1 MNPPKPTALKKLEG
15 TYRKDRAVKNEI
27 QPSIEIGLIAPNDL
41 NEWGV
46 KLWDDVMSEYSKIGL
61 ITKVDM
67 ASLMAVCMEWGIYC
81 EACDIVSSQGL
92 QVSDDK
98 GNLQVNPA
106 RRIANDAFKNY
117 KSMCIEF
124 GMTPASRTKISAPE
138 QTMNDQFAEFD

>member
-1 MNPPKPTALKKLEG
+1 MNPPKPTILKKLEG

-27 QPSIEIGLIAPNDL
+27 QPSIEVGLTAPNDL

-92 QVSDDK
+92 QVMDDK

>member
-27 QPSIEIGLIAPNDL
+27 QPSIEVGLIAPNDL

>member
-1 MNPPKPTALKKLEG
+1 
-15 TYRKDRAVKNEI
+15 
-27 QPSIEIGLIAPNDL
+27 
-41 NEWGV
+41 
-46 KLWDDVMSEYSKIGL
+46 
-61 ITKVDM
+61 M
-67 ASLMAVCMEWGIYC
+67 ASLMAVCMKWGIYC

-92 QVSDDK
+92 QVMDDK

>member
-1 MNPPKPTALKKLEG
+1 MSNIKPTALKKLEG
-15 TYRKDRAVKNEI
+15 TYRKDRAVSNEI
-27 QPSIEIGLIAPNDL
+27 QPTIEIGLIAPTDL

>member
-27 QPSIEIGLIAPNDL
+27 QPSIEVGLTAPNDL

-67 ASLMAVCMEWGIYC
+67 ASLMSVCMEWGIYC

-92 QVSDDK
+92 QVMDDK

-138 QTMNDQFAEFD
+138 QNMNDQFAEFD

>member
-15 TYRKDRAVKNEI
+15 TYRKDRAVSNEI
-27 QPSIEIGLIAPNDL
+27 QPSIEIGLTAPNDL